1 MRDHEPELHAVFA
14 PRLEARPK
22 AFGAGGHLRRGSAQ
36 QPLMRTVSVVPDDI
50 VGEFLPHVAKAE
62 RHEDRTDALGFQ
74 GADEALYDGDAAV
87 LANCAVAQA

>member
-14 PRLEARPK
+14 PGLEARPK

-36 QPLMRTVSVVPDDI
+36 QALMRTVLVEPDDI
-50 VGEFLPHVAKAE
+50 VGELLPHVGE
-62 RHEDRTDALGFQ
+62 PHRHEQRTEALGFQ